1 MAESEYVLDDMGVK
15 DTWRVF
21 RMMAE
26 LVEGFDDLSKIGPA
40 VSIFGTA
47 RCKPG
52 DPVYKLAETIAS
64 KLAEKG
70 LAVITGGGPGVMEA
84 GNKGALEAGGTSVGL
99 NITISREQGPNP
111 YQTHT
116 LDFRYFF
123 LRKLMFVKYALAF
136 VILPGGFGSLDELF
150 EAVTL
155 IQTKKIKRFPMF
167 LVDSKFWNPMLD
179 WLRAEVITRGYLTEE
194 ELDLLIVIDDP
205 DELVDHIV
213 WCNNEK
219 CYLTSEGLLG
229 RKLAKEPAAPVNE
242 AGTVDNL
249 IDPPALENQLP
260 DTPE

>member
-1 MAESEYVLDDMGVK
+1 MADSEYVLDDMGVK

-47 RCKPG
+47 RCLPG
-52 DPVYKLAETIAS
+52 DPVYQLAETIAS
-64 KLAEKG
+64 KLAAKG

-99 NITISREQGPNP
+99 NITLSREQGPNKF
-111 YQTHT
+111 QTHN

-219 CYLTSEGLLG
+219 CYLTAEGLLG
-229 RKLAKEPAAPVNE
+229 RKRAAAPVSD

-249 IDPPALENQLP
+249 IDPPALT
-260 DTPE
+260 DTPALDK